1 MGHAAA
7 SVQTVANA
15 FAVMLA
21 IYKTGNVSLES
32 PLNSKIR
39 AIVAVGM
46 ALGILLAGWRMVPVS
61 GKSCLMHAGQQQDRT
76 WASHTWHLCHQRL
89 IIFILMMLDT
99 FKSRLARANQ
109 QQANRMQIM
118 TCQLV

>member
-61 GKSCLMHAGQQQDRT
+61 GKSSPMHAV
-76 WASHTWHLCHQRL
+76 
-89 IIFILMMLDT
+89 
-99 FKSRLARANQ
+99 Q
-109 QQANRMQIM
+109 QQANCMRVM
-118 TCQLV
+118 TCQLVASACDCFGWSIGPRRSKHCQQYQ